1 MGVNAQEAPKEEDLV
16 GKIYVGIHG
25 ARLDTDDDILTS
37 NNVDFIKH
45 ANGMGAEIGHRYSEF
60 SEFILSYTNLNL
72 T

>member
-37 NNVDFIKH
+37 NNV
-45 ANGMGAEIGHRYSEF
+45 
-60 SEFILSYTNLNL
+60 ILSNMLMAWVLKLDIVIVNFQSLYYL
-72 T
+72 TPT